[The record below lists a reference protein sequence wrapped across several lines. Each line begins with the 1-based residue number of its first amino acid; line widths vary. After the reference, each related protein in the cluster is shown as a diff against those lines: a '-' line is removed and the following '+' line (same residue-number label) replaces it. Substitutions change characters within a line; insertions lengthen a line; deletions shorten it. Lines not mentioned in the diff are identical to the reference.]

1 MSKSHKINNIRSEI
15 DTIDL
20 KILELISDRK
30 ELVTKIVE
38 FKDRDQIID
47 QDRIDK
53 ILKRLDNEAKKRGIP
68 PDLVRNLWKSMI
80 ESFIEYEEEIFDES
94 HKKKIR

>member
-1 MSKSHKINNIRSEI
+1 MSKSQKINNIRSEI
-15 DTIDL
+15 DTIDS

-38 FKDRDQIID
+38 FKNRDQIID

-53 ILKRLDNEAKKRGIP
+53 DTRKTG
-68 PDLVRNLWKSMI
+68 
-80 ESFIEYEEEIFDES
+80 
-94 HKKKIR
+94 

>member
-1 MSKSHKINNIRSEI
+1 MGKSHKINNIRSEI

-47 QDRIDK
+47 QERINK
-53 ILKRLDNEAKKRGIP
+53 ILERLDNEAKKRGIP
-68 PDLVRNLWKSMI
+68 QDLVRNLWKSMI
-80 ESFIEYEEEIFDES
+80 KSFIEYEEEIFDES
-94 HKKKIR
+94 QKKKIR

>member
-1 MSKSHKINNIRSEI
+1 MGKSHKINNIRSEI

-30 ELVTKIVE
+30 ELVTMIVE

-47 QDRIDK
+47 QERINK
-53 ILKRLDNEAKKRGIP
+53 ILERLDNEAKKRGIP
-68 PDLVRNLWKSMI
+68 QDLVRNLWKSMI
-80 ESFIEYEEEIFDES
+80 KSFIEYEEEIFDES
-94 HKKKIR
+94 QKKKIR